1 MSTLINLPGKEDVR
15 QIAGEIAA
23 QTAALKAYFAAAQ
36 SGLTFVQTWAE
47 FKHLCQLG
55 TIKKYFSVGDQLKC
69 QKGGK
74 DLLWDIVH
82 IGENTDGSN
91 YVILQTHNCLDDTMP
106 FDEREAI
113 FKAPAELPA
122 GTYHF
127 KTPLTGVTDTNWT
140 DPKKSGWSKTWQF
153 TTTKAIPKGGI
164 ITFESATE
172 YNVDIATR
180 KIVTRAAPE
189 SDANIETLSLTEG
202 TAGTDLATL
211 GTVNHAQRVYF
222 GYNRWRDSDIRQWL
236 NSDAEAGKWWSQ
248 RNDFD
253 TRITTMYGA
262 AGFMHGLDEDFRA
275 VITKSKITTNTNKI
289 TEDGSNDTT
298 YDYFFLPTMKNLNAG
313 DQDSANPEDTV
324 IWDYYQ
330 KFRQDGKTGENR
342 ERDPN
347 RLKGKSTGGYLR
359 WWERSP
365 NAGLAFGMRSVSP
378 DAGNEGVANWGDS
391 AFHWHGVAPAC
402 RIN

>member
-140 DPKKSGWSKTWQF
+140 DPQKSGWSKTWQF
-153 TTTKAIPKGGI
+153 TTTKAVPKGGI
-164 ITFESATE
+164 ITFENTTN

-211 GTVNHAQRVYF
+211 GTVNHAQRVCY

-330 KFRQDGKTGENR
+330 KFRQDGKTGENS

-347 RLKGKSTGGYLR
+347 RLKGKSTGGYLW

-365 NAGLAFGMRSVSP
+365 YAGYAYDVRNVIP
-378 DAGNEGVANWGDS
+378 DAGYEGVANWGNN
-391 AFHWHGVAPAC
+391 AYNWHGVAPAC

>member
-1 MSTLINLPGKEDVR
+1 MSVKINLPGKEDVR
-15 QIAGEIAA
+15 EIAGEIAA
-23 QTAALKAYFAAAQ
+23 QTAAMKAYFSAAQ

-55 TIKKYFSVGDQLKC
+55 TIKKYFAVGDKLKC
-69 QKGGK
+69 QYNGK
-74 DLLWDIVH
+74 DLLWDIAH
-82 IGENTDGSN
+82 IGDNEDGSN
-91 YVILQTHNCLDDTMP
+91 YVILQTHYCLDETMP
-106 FDEREAI
+106 FDGQEAI
-113 FKAPAELPA
+113 FKAPAELSA

-127 KTPLTGVTDTNWT
+127 KMPLTGVTDTDWT
-140 DPKKSGWSKTWQF
+140 DPTKSGWSKTWQF
-153 TTTKAIPKGGI
+153 TTTKSVPKGGI
-164 ITFESATE
+164 IKFENIAE

-180 KIVTRAAPE
+180 KIVTRASPE

-211 GTVNHAQRVYF
+211 GTVNHAQRACF

-236 NSDAEAGKWWSQ
+236 NSGAEAGKWWSQ

-253 TRITTMYGA
+253 TRTTMYGA
-262 AGFMHGLDEDFRA
+262 AGFMHGLDEDFKA

-313 DQDSANPEDTV
+313 DQDSTNPEDTT
-324 IWDYYQ
+324 IWDYYK
-330 KFRQDGKTGENR
+330 KFRQDGKTGENSG
-342 ERDPN
+342 RDPN
-347 RLKGKSTGGYLR
+347 RLKGTSTGGDIW

-365 NAGLAFGMRSVSP
+365 VDSDTYYVRNVVPR
-378 DAGNEGVANWGDS
+378 EGIASWGHG
-391 AFHWHGVAPAC
+391 AYFQFGVAPAC

>member
-127 KTPLTGVTDTNWT
+127 KTPLTGVTDTDWT

-153 TTTKAIPKGGI
+153 TTTKAVPKGGI
-164 ITFESATE
+164 ITFENITN

-211 GTVNHAQRVYF
+211 GTVNHAQRVCY

-330 KFRQDGKTGENR
+330 KFRQDGKTGENS

-347 RLKGKSTGGYLR
+347 RLKGKSTGGYLW

-365 NAGLAFGMRSVSP
+365 NAGRAYSVRHVRQG
-378 DAGNEGVANWGDS
+378 AGCEGVAGWGCNAYNWN
-391 AFHWHGVAPAC
+391 GVAPAC